1 MSLKGVFSMKKI
13 SSIIAAALLLS
24 AVPTNAYADTEIT
37 PEKFAACDVN
47 SDGYVDTYDVFYIA
61 AVSQPQYSAAV
72 GGLENYGFTAE
83 IENNVLE
90 YADFD
95 KNGEVSRNECLAVYN
110 YMKANTECRI
120 EFNTI
125 TDIRDVV
132 KTMSSTVQAGDVDA
146 DGIVNAVDASNV
158 LKYYALTS
166 TGAPFDTAVMLAARH
181 KGDMNGD
188 KMVDSVDASLILK
201 QYAANS
207 VEK

>member
-1 MSLKGVFSMKKI
+1 MKKI
-13 SSIIAAALLLS
+13 LSIIAAAVLLS
-24 AVPTNAYADTEIT
+24 AVPASAHAETSIT
-37 PEKFAACDVN
+37 PEQFAACDVN

-61 AVSQPQYSAAV
+61 AISQPQYSAML
-72 GGLENYGFTAE
+72 GGLDNYGFTPE
-83 IENNVLE
+83 IEKNVLE
-90 YADFD
+90 HADFD
-95 KNGEVSRNECLAVYN
+95 KNGAVDKDECLAVYN
-110 YMKANTECRI
+110 YMKTNTECRI
-120 EFNTI
+120 EFSTL

-132 KTMSSTVQAGDVDA
+132 KTMSSTVQTGDVDI
-146 DGIVNAVDASNV
+146 DGIINAVDASNV

>member
-24 AVPTNAYADTEIT
+24 AAPANAYADTAIT
-37 PEKFAACDVN
+37 PEQFAACDVN

-61 AVSQPQYSAAV
+61 AVLQPQYSAAL

-83 IENNVLE
+83 IEKNVHE
-90 YADFD
+90 HADFD
-95 KNGEVSRNECLAVYN
+95 KNGEVSRNECLAIYN